1 MKLSNH
7 KLTYVELY
15 PEPLENREP
24 SGFVVILGAFAAAAA
39 VYLIT
44 FLAFSL

>member
-15 PEPLENREP
+15 PEPLKREP
-24 SGFVVILGAFAAAAA
+24 SGFAVILGAFAAAAA

>member
-15 PEPLENREP
+15 PEPLEREP
-24 SGFVVILGAFAAAAA
+24 NPLAVILGAFAAAAA

>member
-1 MKLSNH
+1 MKNFRHSLD
-7 KLTYVELY
+7 YVELY

-24 SGFVVILGAFAAAAA
+24 SGFKVILGAFAAAAA

>member
-1 MKLSNH
+1 MKHSNH
-7 KLTYVELY
+7 ALHYLDLR
-15 PEPLENREP
+15 PEPLERREP
-24 SGFVVILGAFAAAAA
+24 KPLAVIIGAFAAAAA